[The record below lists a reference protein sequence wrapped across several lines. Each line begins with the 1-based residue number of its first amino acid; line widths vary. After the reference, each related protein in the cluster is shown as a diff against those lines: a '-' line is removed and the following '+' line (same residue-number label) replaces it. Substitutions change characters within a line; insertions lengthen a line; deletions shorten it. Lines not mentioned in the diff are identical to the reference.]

1 MVRMRRMVP
10 APMWCP
16 EPGELAL
23 DAAVTPNA

>member
-1 MVRMRRMVP
+1 MRRMVP